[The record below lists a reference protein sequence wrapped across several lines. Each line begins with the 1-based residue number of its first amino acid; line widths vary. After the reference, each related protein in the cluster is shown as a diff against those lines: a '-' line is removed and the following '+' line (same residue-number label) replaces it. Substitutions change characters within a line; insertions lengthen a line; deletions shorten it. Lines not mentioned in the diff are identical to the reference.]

1 MIFAMI
7 YLTAIEKKLAAGSI
21 QFSNF
26 ACSLDSAGDNV
37 KRMVLEESARNN
49 KINYVLLLSAVFTIF
64 INLPIWADQNEL
76 FLCGQVFEYFF
87 GKISKI
93 PYLVYF
99 ATMPYLCYAA
109 YRLTFALL
117 YYILGVK
124 VQIFLLNQSILQM
137 SDDLSHLEDFDKI
150 RNVAYQKTMYDRLR
164 FYIRQHCEIKRYF
177 FKLIHKFN
185 SKGYHFTVTWKA
197 FTNWCGKQCHLY

>member
-7 YLTAIEKKLAAGSI
+7 YLTAIEKKVAAGAN

-26 ACSLDSAGDNV
+26 AWSLDSAGDNV

-124 VQIFLLNQSILQM
+124 VQIFLLNESILQI
-137 SDDLSHLEDFDKI
+137 SDDFSHLEDFDKI